1 VPSGVRHAPV
11 NDLLPFL
18 GFVAE
23 HPIGSTVEA
32 TTESYSSHGAY
43 VTMNGVRGYVPLR
56 YLGDPAPRSAR
67 EVLAMGE
74 TSTFVVVSFNPPRRG
89 IDLAKPEFAP
99 PSAASV
105 PLVDMAALAAA
116 AEPTAP
122 VKKTARRTRKAAA
135 ATGPEPVRAP
145 ADEVPERVEVAAEAP
160 AAAKKAAK
168 RARKAASA
176 VEEPTAPVA
185 PAKKVAKRAKKAAA
199 TVVSEPEVAEAPAP
213 AKAGKTVKKAAKR
226 ARKAAAPL
234 DAEGAAA
241 EAVPAPTETV
251 APAPEEPAAPV
262 KKAAKRARKAP
273 AKAAG

>member
-1 VPSGVRHAPV
+1 MPVPKAPPPGGRGRGRRREGAEPVAPEAASGVAVPSGVRHAPV

-18 GFVAE
+18 GFVEE

-105 PLVDMAALAAA
+105 PVVDIAALAA
-116 AEPTAP
+116 
-122 VKKTARRTRKAAA
+122 
-135 ATGPEPVRAP
+135 G
-145 ADEVPERVEVAAEAP
+145 
-160 AAAKKAAK
+160 
-168 RARKAASA
+168 
-176 VEEPTAPVA
+176 
-185 PAKKVAKRAKKAAA
+185 
-199 TVVSEPEVAEAPAP
+199 
-213 AKAGKTVKKAAKR
+213 
-226 ARKAAAPL
+226 
-234 DAEGAAA
+234 
-241 EAVPAPTETV
+241 
-251 APAPEEPAAPV
+251 EEPAAPV
-262 KKAAKRARKAP
+262 KKAAKRARQAP